1 MLSSDFRSSYSSNN
15 NAAYLDCNGAN
26 RISLFFSRRKTIS
39 TDQLQRLQT
48 PSKKRIGP
56 LSFNSLI
63 LLILLEINDLC
74 VCSNLVM
81 NSFKSLKNRLGIF
94 APMAKI
100 SIDINSGTIQKESAV
115 IGIDLGTTNSLIAT
129 INSKT
134 QKPYCI
140 TKNNKSI
147 VPSTIY
153 FGEQNIIVGE
163 EASKKLITDPNN
175 TLYSIKRLM
184 GKSYHDVVEQSNQ
197 LNYQII
203 DNQDKL
209 VQVKIN
215 DRFYTPIELSSF
227 ILKELKSV
235 GADQLNKE
243 IQKVVITVP
252 AYFDDSQ
259 RQATRDAGKLAGLDV
274 LRIINEPTAAS
285 LAYGLGLDKEES
297 KIVAV
302 YDLGGGTFDISIL
315 NIQQGIFEVLSTN
328 GDTHLVGDYF
338 DHAIV
343 NHWINQHSITKLTNS
358 DRQLL
363 RITGEQ
369 AKKELSS
376 NSKFKKTIQIS
387 NKDLKVTLNREE
399 LENVIQPIIDRTI
412 SICNNALSDADI
424 SAYKIQEVVLVGGST
439 RTPKVKNS
447 IQNLFPDAK
456 INDQINPDEVVALG
470 AAIEADI
477 LAGNRTDL
485 LLLDVTPL
493 SLGIETIGG
502 LMDVLIPRNS
512 KVPSQL
518 KKEYTTSVDGQINLA
533 INVYQGEREM
543 IADNRKIGE
552 FILKGIPSMPA
563 GIPKVELTFLINTD
577 GILQV
582 SAMELRSG
590 VSQEVTL
597 KPQYGITDQEIKN
610 MLQESLSFA
619 QSDMD
624 KRSLAES
631 TTEAEQLIYATQKF
645 IRENKALLT
654 PKDIAKLDEIMQGL
668 TQCINKKDQNAI
680 SSHIEKL
687 NEFSRPFA
695 EKVMDHQIS
704 KALSGKKIN

>member
-1 MLSSDFRSSYSSNN
+1 MD
-15 NAAYLDCNGAN
+15 
-26 RISLFFSRRKTIS
+26 
-39 TDQLQRLQT
+39 
-48 PSKKRIGP
+48 
-56 LSFNSLI
+56 
-63 LLILLEINDLC
+63 
-74 VCSNLVM
+74 
-81 NSFKSLKNRLGIF
+81 IF
-94 APMAKI
+94 VPMAKI
-100 SIDINSGTIQKESAV
+100 SIDLNSGTILKESAV

-134 QKPYCI
+134 QKPYCVS
-140 TKNNKSI
+140 KDGNSI

-153 FGEQNIIVGE
+153 FDEQNILVGK
-163 EASKKLITDPNN
+163 EASKKLISDPSN
-175 TLYSIKRLM
+175 TLYSVKRLM
-184 GKSYHDVVEQSNQ
+184 GKSYQDVADQSNQ

-227 ILKELKSV
+227 ILKELKSI
-235 GADQLNKE
+235 GMDQLNKE

-285 LAYGLGLDKEES
+285 LAYGLGLDTEES

-328 GDTHLVGDYF
+328 GDTHLGGDDF

-343 NHWINQHSITKLTNS
+343 NHWINQHSIPKLTNS

-363 RITGEQ
+363 RITAEK
-369 AKKELSS
+369 AKKELSL
-376 NSKFKKTIQIS
+376 NLKFEVTIQI
-387 NKDLKVTLNREE
+387 NNQDLTVTLSREE
-399 LENVIQPIIDRTI
+399 LENIIQPIINRTI

-424 SAYKIQEVVLVGGST
+424 SAHKIQEVILVGGST
-439 RTPKVKNS
+439 RTPIVKKT

-512 KVPSQL
+512 KIPSQL
-518 KKEYTTSVDGQINLA
+518 KKEYTTSVDGQVNLA

-577 GILQV
+577 GILQI
-582 SAMELRSG
+582 SAKELRSG

-597 KPQYGITDQEIKN
+597 KPQYGITDSEIKN
-610 MLQESLSFA
+610 MLQESLNFA

-645 IRENKALLT
+645 IRENKTLLT
-654 PKDIAKLDEIMQGL
+654 PKDIAKLEQIMQSL
-668 TQCINKKDQNAI
+668 TQCINEKDKNAI
-680 SSHIEKL
+680 SSQMEKL
-687 NEFSRPFA
+687 NEYSRPFA